1 MESLSKAYH
10 FLRRNRRAIG
20 LVAGVSAA
28 GLAMWRVK
36 RVLDEYKRL
45 IKEHDVARLDQHR
58 LQMHMLRSRGECVP
72 ALLNF
77 MQTLRKRVNEIV
89 DVTSPVKAL
98 KAGRGELSKEQE
110 QALWQQVKVS
120 GFTRFFL
127 AYYGFTLLNVMLR
140 VQVHILGRYAFETSR
155 REIDGAQQQQ
165 QQQQHT
171 CSLNDEQVYAAAG
184 APTFGADDRC
194 KLLSLVYEFFLGEGL
209 RRLKESVEIVIS
221 EELGGWSVHDKV
233 HVGYEELHDAF
244 SRIRRRMEGPR
255 GVTTAELPLLQYIVD
270 MSSITEDELGG
281 GGNILHEMVNETW
294 DALESPSFKLAVE
307 DCLDATFRVFLEDL
321 FVCLYA
327 SRPAPASLASK
338 TIGRMRN
345 VEEEEDAKGRMGEG
359 KERGGFLQ
367 EPQETGQDSSPES
380 NPGQG
385 GKASDKDPPLAKLIP
400 HMKNAATKVF
410 NNDPQSNEYIRVTAQ
425 NRSVNLLCSSFFT
438 TEISFV

>member
-1 MESLSKAYH
+1 MVRVQKRGQLASALHPPSHSLTQTPLPFFPHALPY
-10 FLRRNRRAIG
+10 
-20 LVAGVSAA
+20 
-28 GLAMWRVK
+28 
-36 RVLDEYKRL
+36 YP
-45 IKEHDVARLDQHR
+45 R

-98 KAGRGELSKEQE
+98 KAGRGELSKEEE

-127 AYYGFTLLNVMLR
+127 AYYGFNLLNVMLR

-155 REIDGAQQQQ
+155 REMEGLHKQQQQ
-165 QQQQHT
+165 QQQQHS
-171 CSLNDEQVYAAAG
+171 CSMNDEQAYAAAG
-184 APTFGADDRC
+184 APTFGTDDRC

-209 RRLKESVEIVIS
+209 RRLKESVEMVIS

-233 HVGYEELHDAF
+233 HVGYAELHDAF
-244 SRIRRRMEGPR
+244 SRIRRRLEGPR
-255 GVTTAELPLLQYIVD
+255 GITTAELPLLQFIVD
-270 MSSITEDELGG
+270 MGSKTEEELGG
-281 GGNILHEMVNETW
+281 VGSTLHEMVNETW

-321 FVCLYA
+321 FGCLYA
-327 SRPAPASLASK
+327 ARPAAAAAAAAASATVAVRK
-338 TIGRMRN
+338 
-345 VEEEEDAKGRMGEG
+345 VEELEEEG
-359 KERGGFLQ
+359 GKVEAVAPQAQG
-367 EPQETGQDSSPES
+367 PQETGQDSSPES
-380 NPGQG
+380 SSGQG
-385 GKASDKDPPLAKLIP
+385 GRTSDRDPPLAKLIP

-438 TEISFV
+438 TEMSFV